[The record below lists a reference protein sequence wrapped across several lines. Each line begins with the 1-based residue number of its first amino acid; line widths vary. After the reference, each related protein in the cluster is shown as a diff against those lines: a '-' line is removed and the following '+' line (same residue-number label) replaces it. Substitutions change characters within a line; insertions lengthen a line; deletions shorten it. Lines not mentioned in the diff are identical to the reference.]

1 MAEKPGPDETPIELR
16 QKIVRSRELV
26 VRDLSGIRFE
36 LDFPRKLRRAFQSN
50 TVLWVG
56 AALAIGLGLALL
68 RARPQKI
75 YVGGGGK
82 KMASAN
88 KTLLGSGAI
97 LGLLKFG
104 ITLVQPMVVSY
115 FAKQAAKKGG
125 KEGGKEGGREGGAQ
139 GRASRW

>member
-1 MAEKPGPDETPIELR
+1 MAEKSGPDETPIELR
-16 QKIVRSRELV
+16 QKIARSRELV
-26 VRDLSGIRFE
+26 ARDMSGMHYE
-36 LDFPRKLRRAFQSN
+36 LDFPRKLRRAIQNN

-56 AALAIGLGLALL
+56 AALVVGLGLALL
-68 RARPQKI
+68 RARPRPI
-75 YVGGGGK
+75 YVSGGGK
-82 KMASAN
+82 KTASAN
-88 KTLLGSGAI
+88 KTLLGSGAV

-125 KEGGKEGGREGGAQ
+125 KEGGKEGSAQ